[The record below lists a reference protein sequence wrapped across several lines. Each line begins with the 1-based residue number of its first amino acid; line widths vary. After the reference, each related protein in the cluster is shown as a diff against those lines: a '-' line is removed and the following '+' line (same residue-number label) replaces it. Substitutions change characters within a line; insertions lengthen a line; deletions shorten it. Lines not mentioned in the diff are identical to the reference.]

1 MNKRPRIQ
9 NVKLISIGK
18 SKGVRLPKSIL
29 RKYGFADTLLLEET
43 SEGVLLRQL
52 VNDKLSWQETY
63 KQMAQEHEN
72 WQEFENTVL
81 DGLEMDEITTQT
93 I

>member
-9 NVKLISIGK
+9 NVKLISIGNAK
-18 SKGVRLPKSIL
+18 RVRLPKSIL
-29 RKYGFADTLLLEET
+29 RKYGFVDTLLLEQT
-43 SEGVLLRQL
+43 SEGILLRQL
-52 VNDKLSWQETY
+52 VNEKLSWQETY